1 MNYDEAIRRAR
12 LALANSNPG
21 WEEHKH
27 PRRADGKFGSGGG
40 AVGASGKGGGQG
52 GKSDEAQAYLVTYIK
67 AMDGH
72 REEMKN
78 LAEKLKSFAGE
89 VEDLGKRIETTR
101 KSTNLGDDVL
111 KKAASY
117 KAAISSWQAL
127 SDKANDLRDICT
139 AMSSSI
145 WKVI

>member
-1 MNYDEAIRRAR
+1 MNYDETIRRAR
-12 LALANSNPG
+12 LALANSNPN
-21 WEEHKH
+21 WQEHKH

-40 AVGASGKGGGQG
+40 AGGASGKENEKR
-52 GKSDEAQAYLVTYIK
+52 GKSDEAQAYLVDYIK

-72 REEMKN
+72 REEVKN
-78 LAEKLKSFAGE
+78 LAERLKSFAGE
-89 VEDLGKRIETTR
+89 VEDLGKRIESTR

-111 KKAASY
+111 KKATSY

-127 SDKANDLRDICT
+127 SDQANDFRDICT

-145 WKVI
+145 WKVT